1 MVFPLLA
8 GSFLAGAELAGAV
21 PAQAADPQVEACGPT
36 GEQSLLC
43 STVFRI
49 TDDPDWAELADR
61 FSAPLR
67 VLLILLVAYILV
79 RISRRIIKRTV
90 RRLETGDSESKLET
104 FRRRTGLS
112 LLDTSDQM
120 PTARRVQRARTIGV
134 VLRSIVTVV
143 IWTIA
148 ILMAL
153 GELGVNLA
161 PLLAG
166 AGVAGIA
173 LGFGA
178 QTLVR
183 DFLSGLFM
191 LFEDQYGVGDVV
203 DVGEATGTIEGVS
216 LRTTRLRDV
225 EGVVWHVPN
234 GEIKRVGNMSQQWS
248 RALLDIGVAYETD
261 VPTAIGV
268 IKNTADEMWRDEA
281 WSRRILGE
289 PEVWGVEELGADR
302 LIIRLVVQT
311 RPLEQWAVAR
321 ELRARIKRAF
331 EETGIDLPM
340 PQQTITYRSEP
351 PPVAGAGGDTDSG
364 G

>member
-1 MVFPLLA
+1 MVFP
-8 GSFLAGAELAGAV
+8 FFAGALAVAGPA
-21 PAQAADPQVEACGPT
+21 PAQATDPQVDACGPT

-43 STVFRI
+43 STVFRL
-49 TDDPDWAELADR
+49 TDDPDWAEFADR

-79 RISRRIIKRTV
+79 RISRRIIKRAT
-90 RRLETGDSESKLET
+90 RRLETGDSESKIET

-148 ILMAL
+148 ILMSL

-173 LGFGA
+173 IGFGA

-203 DVGEATGTIEGVS
+203 DVGEATGTVEGVS

-261 VPTAIGV
+261 VPTAIRV
-268 IKNTADEMWRDEA
+268 IKDCADEMWRDDD
-281 WSRRILGE
+281 WSRLILGE

-302 LIIRLVVQT
+302 VIIRLVVQT

-331 EETGIDLPM
+331 DVAGIELPL
-340 PQQTITYRSEP
+340 PQQTITYRTEP
-351 PPVAGAGGDTDSG
+351 PPAPTPGGDTDTDSG